1 MNPTQ
6 DDMNNLKAWLQ
17 ANEIENVLIPCE
29 RGVKYPLFNYKGSI
43 WDWSAFETWTKSDT
57 CVNAVPAF
65 DWAIILKTMAVVDV
79 DDMDVMA
86 SLEARFPCLLEC
98 PAVLTKKGKQLDF
111 FILRFTI
118 SYPLFH
124 PPPPFTLQ
132 QVNITISKDQN
143 VATPTAILIHK
154 DKQ

>member
-57 CVNAVPAF
+57 CVNAVPTF

-98 PAVLTKKGKQLDF
+98 PAVLTKKGKQLGF
-111 FILRFTI
+111 FNLRFTI

-124 PPPPFTLQ
+124 PLPPFTLQ
-132 QVNITISKDQN
+132 QVNIIILNDQN
-143 VATPTAILIHK
+143 AATPTAILIPK
-154 DKQ
+154 AKQ

>member
-1 MNPTQ
+1 
-6 DDMNNLKAWLQ
+6 MNNLKAWLQ

-57 CVNAVPAF
+57 CVNAVPTF

-98 PAVLTKKGKQLDF
+98 PAVLTKKGTSSYSFLLLPLPCKGYDF
-111 FILRFTI
+111 L
-118 SYPLFH
+118 LFSSSS
-124 PPPPFTLQ
+124 PFYSSTH
-132 QVNITISKDQN
+132 QVNITISN
-143 VATPTAILIHK
+143 VANAATPTAILILK